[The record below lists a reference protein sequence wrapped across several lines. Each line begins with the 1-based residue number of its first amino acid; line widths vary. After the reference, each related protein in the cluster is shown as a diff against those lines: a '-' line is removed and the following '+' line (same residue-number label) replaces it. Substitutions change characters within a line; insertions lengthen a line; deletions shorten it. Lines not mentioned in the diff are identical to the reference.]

1 MIPIEQI
8 RYNIHWIG
16 VAIDGYL
23 AMPKSGGE
31 LCDKREHEINDNIML
46 FSRKA
51 TVRIIDALAR
61 EIIKVNKL

>member
-8 RYNIHWIG
+8 RHNIHWIG

-31 LCDKREHEINDNIML
+31 LHDKRNHQLDSNIVLFEKEGIKDVINY
-46 FSRKA
+46 
-51 TVRIIDALAR
+51 LAG
-61 EIIKVNKL
+61 EIINLNKL